1 MADVDFDFF
10 DDPAPGIKG
19 KNDHELSPRTSKH
32 GGKKKIET
40 KLPSMR
46 REYSSGESENDSARN
61 QRHRHSSKKSV
72 EVVVDSDDSE
82 SESDSNREQLNSS
95 GVKKHA
101 WSEDTKSD
109 GVRPKSAHPSGR
121 SARHRN
127 RPADSKRRS
136 HSNSPTKSESR
147 SRSRSGSRS
156 GTDSSDYSTS
166 SEYDDSDITDVSPLS
181 SPLST
186 ARSSASGRKSRQGP
200 PKYGSMKPPKSPSIK
215 SDASSRSRPTSAKL
229 NKLLRADQDSM
240 DLRLLMQAVLEM
252 EQERERE
259 ELSSNTSKQPRFVVP
274 QSSSQ
279 RKNMSFRNDKTR
291 EIDRENTRLMQQ
303 IVRYA
308 AEAKKKKMMQR
319 AAPRKRQQPV
329 VGRVLTTS
337 AVNRKREQERIDRE
351 NQVWSFCSTSCAG
364 FLANSLHVTEK
375 S

>member
-1 MADVDFDFF
+1 MPVRENMADVDFDFF
-10 DDPAPGIKG
+10 DDPAPGTQG
-19 KNDHELSPRTSKH
+19 KNDCELSPRTRKH

-40 KLPSMR
+40 KIPSMR
-46 REYSSGESENDSARN
+46 REYSSGESEDDSPRT
-61 QRHRHSSKKSV
+61 QKHRTSSKKSV
-72 EVVVDSDDSE
+72 EVALDSDDSE
-82 SESDSNREQLNSS
+82 SESDSNHEQLNSS
-95 GVKKHA
+95 GVNKQA
-101 WSEDTKSD
+101 WSENTKSN
-109 GVRPKSAHPSGR
+109 GVRPKSAYPSGR

-136 HSNSPTKSESR
+136 RSNSPARSDSR
-147 SRSRSGSRS
+147 SRSRSGSRSGS

-166 SEYDDSDITDVSPLS
+166 SESDDSDITDVSPLS
-181 SPLST
+181 SQQST
-186 ARSSASGRKSRQGP
+186 ARSSGRKSRQDR

-240 DLRLLMQAVLEM
+240 DFRLLMQAVLEM
-252 EQERERE
+252 EQEREQE
-259 ELSSNTSKQPRFVVP
+259 ELSLSKSKQPRFVVP

-308 AEAKKKKMMQR
+308 AEAKKKKMMQK

-351 NQVWSFCSTSCAG
+351 NQVRSFSST
-364 FLANSLHVTEK
+364 
-375 S
+375 

>member
-10 DDPAPGIKG
+10 DDSAPGIKG
-19 KNDHELSPRTSKH
+19 KNDRELSPRTGKH

-46 REYSSGESENDSARN
+46 REYSSEESENGSSRY
-61 QRHRHSSKKSV
+61 QKHRSSSKKSV
-72 EVVVDSDDSE
+72 EVAVNSDDSE
-82 SESDSNREQLNSS
+82 SESDSNHEQLNSS
-95 GVKKHA
+95 GVNKQA
-101 WSEDTKSD
+101 WTEDTKSD

-136 HSNSPTKSESR
+136 RSNSPARSESR

-156 GTDSSDYSTS
+156 GSGTDSSDYSTS
-166 SEYDDSDITDVSPLS
+166 SESDDSDITDVSPLS
-181 SPLST
+181 SPVST
-186 ARSSASGRKSRQGP
+186 ARSSASGRKSRLGP

-215 SDASSRSRPTSAKL
+215 SDASSRGRPTSAKL

-252 EQERERE
+252 EQEREQE
-259 ELSSNTSKQPRFVVP
+259 ELSLNKSKQPRFVVP

-329 VGRVLTTS
+329 VGRILTTS

-351 NQVWSFCSTSCAG
+351 NQVWSFCST
-364 FLANSLHVTEK
+364 
-375 S
+375 